1 MSLKNHVVRAGNVKA
16 IQTLHAAGLDHK
28 VISMFMN
35 CEGIQLQPSDVLSIL
50 KSYDLLGHQKL
61 SNKKVQ
67 ALIAAKK
74 LVEDDDSL
82 PCPAS
87 Y

>member
-1 MSLKNHVVRAGNVKA
+1 MSLKNHLVRAENVKA

-35 CEGIQLQPSDVLSIL
+35 CEGIQLHPMDISSII
-50 KSYDLLGHQKL
+50 KSYDLLSHQKL
-61 SNKKVQ
+61 SVKKVQ